1 MFLTLGTKFHHI
13 GTSSGL
19 EGTYSIYLRT
29 IFLKIGKILS
39 QNVIIFLFLRNN
51 TFITN
56 EEIFAASEV
65 SPENNM

>member
-1 MFLTLGTKFHHI
+1 MFLTLGTIFHYI

-19 EGTYSIYLRT
+19 KGTYSIYLRT